1 MAPQKCFAQ
10 SPVLNALKY
19 LDKLIGL
26 LCFSLILINRGW
38 LDPNILQRALK
49 LYLFLRKGQEF
60 QFVNIQLLTMSS
72 LTSP

>member
-49 LYLFLRKGQEF
+49 SASAL
-60 QFVNIQLLTMSS
+60 
-72 LTSP
+72 